1 MNFNNF
7 WSNVSHVL
15 IRTKDYKEE
24 LDSIVKACKSQKST
38 PLFSRNFMY
47 VQPIDLGNAVHSLYK
62 AKLS

>member
-24 LDSIVKACKSQKST
+24 LDSIVTACKSQKAT
-38 PLFSRNFMY
+38 PLFSRNYMH
-47 VQPIDLGNAVHSLYK
+47 VQPIDLGKVVYSLYE
-62 AKLS
+62 AKMS